1 MDDNQLRDFYPGEYE
16 RQHGG
21 NVRVMPTVLTSIERA
36 REQFFKKHRFDF
48 ISYTA
53 SRPTPDQAL
62 WSGFVLVK
70 AKCESTGEC
79 ALFLVDQFR
88 YVLGLTA
95 FGYVIDVDID
105 ACVGLVR

>member
-21 NVRVMPTVLTSIERA
+21 NVRVMPTMLTSIERA
-36 REQFFKKHRFDF
+36 RERFFKKHRFDF

-70 AKCESTGEC
+70 AKCESTGDC
-79 ALFLVDQFR
+79 ALFMVALAKLHG
-88 YVLGLTA
+88 LGLSKL
-95 FGYVIDVDID
+95 FFLGSIPS
-105 ACVGLVR
+105 